1 MMVGFAFLLL
11 GAGAGVVLQRSHFCT
26 MGCISDAVLFGSL
39 RRLRVWALALAVAML
54 GSQVLDALGV
64 VDLGASAYRSEGWLF
79 LGAVPGGLLF
89 GFGMVLADAG
99 GEVAMW
105 AREPE
110 VVEDINHRHHN
121 DAYHE
126 GIELPP
132 SMWASQE
139 VGQVLQG
146 AQIVVLA
153 IPSQTLRDNLQ
164 AWKEMIPADATLVSL
179 MKGIELG
186 TVMRMSQVI
195 AEVTGFP
202 ESQVA
207 VVSGPNLAREVAQR
221 IEPEIVQAMGV
232 MGFLGPELPEQF
244 GGLGTDCVT
253 SGLLLEQIAYGDF
266 NVAYVNLLTSLCGH
280 VIAQHAAPAQPVAER
295 LGRAAG
301 RVHEEEDHVARRP
314 LRLDLKPEPADVGKP
329 AGEAPRVGVVVGK
342 PGDMMVEGMD
352 ARRREQS
359 RLAHAAAELLAESPG
374 ALNEVLRSDERTA
387 HRGAEPLREADREGV
402 DMPRELRCG
411 HA

>member
-1 MMVGFAFLLL
+1 MRRIAV
-11 GAGAGVVLQRSHFCT
+11 
-26 MGCISDAVLFGSL
+26 MGSGS
-39 RRLRVWALALAVAML
+39 W
-54 GSQVLDALGV
+54 GT
-64 VDLGASAYRSEGWLF
+64 
-79 LGAVPGGLLF
+79 

-221 IEPEIVQAMGV
+221 QPAATTVACADEERAQQLAEATTTAYFRPYYTTDIIGAELGGAVKNVIALANGMAYGLGFGENAQASLITRGLAEMTRLGAAC
-232 MGFLGPELPEQF
+232 GANELTFLGLAGIGDLIATCTSSLSRNRTF
-244 GGLGTDCVT
+244 G
-253 SGLLLEQIAYGDF
+253 E
-266 NVAYVNLLTSLCGH
+266 N
-280 VIAQHAAPAQPVAER
+280 
-295 LGRAAG
+295 LGRGLTVDETIAKTKQTCEG
-301 RVHEEEDHVARRP
+301 VKSCQSILDLARR
-314 LRLDLKPEPADVGKP
+314 
-329 AGEAPRVGVVVGK
+329 
-342 PGDMMVEGMD
+342 
-352 ARRREQS
+352 
-359 RLAHAAAELLAESPG
+359 
-374 ALNEVLRSDERTA
+374 N
-387 HRGAEPLREADREGV
+387 GV
-402 DMPRELRCG
+402 DMPITEQVVQVVHDGMAPREMLYNLMSRDPKAEQG
-411 HA
+411 HDGLS